1 MQGRLDQLHD
11 ACGRLTVT
19 VEVLSG
25 PGDPPGDLGSTSL
38 AAAFDP
44 DKDEADDA
52 DGEEEDGDHG
62 DEDGRHEKCLSDSH
76 RGRNCLAAIAGRA
89 VLPEK
94 QFAAHLVSLDAG
106 SESLDADG

>member
-44 DKDEADDA
+44 DENESDDA

-62 DEDGRHEKCLSDSH
+62 DED
-76 RGRNCLAAIAGRA
+76 
-89 VLPEK
+89 
-94 QFAAHLVSLDAG
+94 
-106 SESLDADG
+106 